1 MKNPKYSALYE
12 SNPANAS
19 RTTDRMLKA
28 ENIAKAAVN
37 VASHPHELVS
47 EGVKKVEKFGLQTLQ
62 EIDHSRLKMKE
73 LSEELTP
80 EENEENFD
88 FLPGS
93 SRLIRFRNA
102 VSDVGS

>member
-1 MKNPKYSALYE
+1 MMKNPKYSALSE
-12 SNPANAS
+12 SNPSKA
-19 RTTDRMLKA
+19 TDRMLKA
-28 ENIAKAAVN
+28 ETIAKAASN
-37 VASHPHELVS
+37 AASHPHELVS

-80 EENEENFD
+80 DNTEENFD
-88 FLPGS
+88 FLRGS

-102 VSDVGS
+102 VSAFWL